1 MYVVATYKIMC
12 KGEVYTGVLPSVN
25 WREPHTSWKTV
36 CMSVTYTEIMNE
48 KCDDNRMYECH
59 INGW

>member
-1 MYVVATYKIMC
+1 MC

-48 KCDDNRMYECH
+48 KCDDNRMY
-59 INGW
+59 